1 MERQMNKTKGIR
13 IRLDE
18 DEKELLEKKS
28 KEFGFAGVSEYL
40 RFIGRNCKHINIEV
54 SDDKKK

>member
-1 MERQMNKTKGIR
+1 MEIQMNKTKGIR

-18 DEKELLEKKS
+18 EEKELLEKKS

-54 SDDKKK
+54 DNGNKK